1 MGSLFG
7 RGNFGVGLYGWA
19 YTTFEGRIIAE
30 AALSG
35 DFRNPVKRFSA
46 SLDAVT
52 EIAAPDHFEADRY
65 MSGAIAFDTV
75 MYGNLTKGQPVDFSG
90 GLTFGVV
97 VNTLAGGL
105 IYRGLSGTLSVDFEL
120 SAEPLRNMTKYFA
133 GSLGAA
139 AELSARALGNGV
151 RRFEGNLIVTERMT
165 GHVNR
170 TIPMS
175 GRLIASVNIEGTEY
189 IGYFWKPAPPV
200 NGGWEPIPEP
210 DSIWVNVG

>member
-19 YTTFEGRIIAE
+19 YTAFEGRIVAE

-65 MSGAIAFDTV
+65 MSGAIAFDAV
-75 MYGNLTKGQPVDFSG
+75 AHGSLTRIHLVDFSG
-90 GLTFGVV
+90 GLAFGVV

-105 IYRGLSGTLSVDFEL
+105 MYRGLSGALSVDFDV

-133 GSLGAA
+133 GSLGVS

-151 RRFEGNLIVTERMT
+151 RRFEGNLAVAEKMAGR
-165 GHVNR
+165 VNQ
-170 TIPMS
+170 TVFMS

-200 NGGWEPIPEP
+200 NGGWGPIPEP
-210 DSIWVNVG
+210 EGIWVNVG